1 MEFGKDNLEKSG
13 FRKMNSVSE
22 GNIVVDPTQSLEIGA
37 KKIDNISRKLENSEL
52 KLKDDELPTLDE
64 KKIIE
69 KYLGKLDDQ
78 SLWLLRKVGG
88 NFSCHWDDWGF
99 KLRDM
104 KDQDLV
110 KVKSIINLPI
120 MSPKKIL
127 SEDQLAQFRW
137 LQDSLQSEHY
147 GFAKQTPSELLRSCQ
162 SSLYFYNQYLENNGV
177 QDPEGLISNEEWK
190 YSQKY
195 GKEIENEMKD
205 EEKNKPNISGKP
217 PVLFDEK

>member
-13 FRKMNSVSE
+13 FRKMNLVSE
-22 GNIVVDPTQSLEIGA
+22 GGIVADPAQSLETGA

-52 KLKDDELPTLDE
+52 KLEEKDLPTLDQ
-64 KKIIE
+64 KKMLE

-78 SLWLLRKVGG
+78 SLWLLRNVGV
-88 NFSCHWDDWGF
+88 NFSCGWDDWGF

-110 KVKSIINLPI
+110 KMKSIINLPI
-120 MSPKKIL
+120 TSPKKIL

-137 LQDSLQSEHY
+137 LQDSLQSEY
-147 GFAKQTPSELLRSCQ
+147 NGFPKQTPSRLLRSYE

-177 QDPEGLISNEEWK
+177 QDPEGLIFNEQSK
-190 YSQKY
+190 YAQKY
-195 GKEIENEMKD
+195 GKEIENEMKN